1 MSEINKEQ
9 ENNSETILNYIK
21 LLNSLFITLQT
32 NPLQSLEEL
41 SNDYLLYSLLKEID
55 PNFENILSINKLIF
69 NSDDINIKSNNFMLI
84 LSAIENYSDKFKEK
98 FLSIEKIINKEL
110 NELIKLAEMIITLS
124 ILCNNKNIFIEKMN
138 EIEDNKINKL
148 YYSTIEKY
156 IDFKIGKNDDNNNNI
171 RVKPIQINEDYL
183 IDLIY
188 NEEDNNNNNN
198 QIPNINE
205 KNKINDLTNEII
217 ELKERIKNYE
227 QESKNDNN
235 NIIIKKEDYIIEKG
249 ENIIIHQAQEKGNNI
264 LIENLKNENE
274 DLHRTIDNLSIEKQ
288 ELCTIIDKLNI
299 TIKELESDY
308 QKLKEEYDIKE
319 ISSSEIIT
327 NNKSMIEKLNH
338 DLKLEIKLNKK
349 FNEEKEFLEK
359 ELNKYKEELNKHKIK
374 DINEDIIN
382 LKEEQIKKLKEKNK
396 ESEKE
401 KEMMKEKNIYY
412 KKSYEEQKIRVNEE
426 HKLISESLYKLAIH
440 FMTLKDDLQNRI
452 NSAKKNN
459 N

>member
-21 LLNSLFITLQT
+21 LLNSLFITLQA

-41 SNDYLLYSLLKEID
+41 LNDYLLYSLLKEID

-84 LSAIENYSDKFKEK
+84 LSAIDNYSDKFKKK
-98 FLSIEKIINKEL
+98 FFSIEKIINKEL
-110 NELIKLAEMIITLS
+110 NELIKLAEIIITLS
-124 ILCNNKNIFIEKMN
+124 ILCNNKNFFLEKMN
-138 EIEDNKINKL
+138 EIEDNRINKL
-148 YYSTIEKY
+148 YYSIIEKY
-156 IDFKIGKNDDNNNNI
+156 IDFKIGKNEYNNI
-171 RVKPIQINEDYL
+171 RVKPIQINGDDL
-183 IDLIY
+183 IDFIY

-217 ELKERIKNYE
+217 ELKERLKKYE
-227 QESKNDNN
+227 QESKNDN

-249 ENIIIHQAQEKGNNI
+249 ENIIILEAQEKENNI

-349 FNEEKEFLEK
+349 FNEEKELLEK

-401 KEMMKEKNIYY
+401 KEMIKEKNIYY

>member
-84 LSAIENYSDKFKEK
+84 LSAIDNYSDKFKKK
-98 FLSIEKIINKEL
+98 FFSIEKIINKEL
-110 NELIKLAEMIITLS
+110 NELIKLAEIIITLS

-138 EIEDNKINKL
+138 EIEDNRINKL
-148 YYSTIEKY
+148 YYSIIEKY
-156 IDFKIGKNDDNNNNI
+156 IDFKIGKNEYNNI
-171 RVKPIQINEDYL
+171 RVKPIQINEEDL
-183 IDLIY
+183 IDFIY
-188 NEEDNNNNNN
+188 NEEDINNNNN
-198 QIPNINE
+198 QIQNINE

-235 NIIIKKEDYIIEKG
+235 IIIKKEDYIIEKG
-249 ENIIIHQAQEKGNNI
+249 ENIIILEAQEKGNNI

-308 QKLKEEYDIKE
+308 QNLKEEYDIKE

>member
-84 LSAIENYSDKFKEK
+84 LSAIENYSDKFKKK

-110 NELIKLAEMIITLS
+110 NELIKLAEIIITLS

-156 IDFKIGKNDDNNNNI
+156 IDFKTGKNDDNNNI
-171 RVKPIQINEDYL
+171 RVKPIQINEDDL
-183 IDLIY
+183 IDFIY
-188 NEEDNNNNNN
+188 NEEDNNNNSN

-235 NIIIKKEDYIIEKG
+235 IIIKKEDYIIEKG
-249 ENIIIHQAQEKGNNI
+249 ENIIIHQAQEKENNI

>member
-41 SNDYLLYSLLKEID
+41 SNDFLIYSLLKEID
-55 PNFENILSINKLIF
+55 PYFENILSINKLIF

-84 LSAIENYSDKFKEK
+84 LSAIDNYSDKFKKK
-98 FLSIEKIINKEL
+98 FFSIEKIINKEL
-110 NELIKLAEMIITLS
+110 NELIKLAEIIITLS
-124 ILCNNKNIFIEKMN
+124 ILCNNKNIFIEKLN
-138 EIEDNKINKL
+138 EIEDNMINKL
-148 YYSTIEKY
+148 YYSIIEKY

-171 RVKPIQINEDYL
+171 RVKPIQINEDDL
-183 IDLIY
+183 IDFIY
-188 NEEDNNNNNN
+188 NEEDNNNNN
-198 QIPNINE
+198 QIQNINE

-235 NIIIKKEDYIIEKG
+235 IIIKKEDYIIEKG
-249 ENIIIHQAQEKGNNI
+249 ENIIILEAQEKENNI

-401 KEMMKEKNIYY
+401 KEMIKEKNIYY

>member
-1 MSEINKEQ
+1 M
-9 ENNSETILNYIK
+9 
-21 LLNSLFITLQT
+21 
-32 NPLQSLEEL
+32 
-41 SNDYLLYSLLKEID
+41 
-55 PNFENILSINKLIF
+55 
-69 NSDDINIKSNNFMLI
+69 
-84 LSAIENYSDKFKEK
+84 
-98 FLSIEKIINKEL
+98 
-110 NELIKLAEMIITLS
+110 
-124 ILCNNKNIFIEKMN
+124 
-138 EIEDNKINKL
+138 INKL
-148 YYSTIEKY
+148 YYSIIEKY
-156 IDFKIGKNDDNNNNI
+156 IDFKIGKNEYNNI
-171 RVKPIQINEDYL
+171 RVKPIQINEEDL
-183 IDLIY
+183 IDFIY

-205 KNKINDLTNEII
+205 KNQINDLTNEII
-217 ELKERIKNYE
+217 ELKERLKKYE
-227 QESKNDNN
+227 QESKNDN

-249 ENIIIHQAQEKGNNI
+249 ENIIILEAQEKGNNI

-349 FNEEKEFLEK
+349 FNEEKELLEK

-401 KEMMKEKNIYY
+401 KEMIKEKNIYY

>member
-32 NPLQSLEEL
+32 NPLKSLEEL
-41 SNDYLLYSLLKEID
+41 SNEFLLYSLLKEID

-84 LSAIENYSDKFKEK
+84 LSAIDNYSDKFKKK
-98 FLSIEKIINKEL
+98 FFSIEKIINKEL

-138 EIEDNKINKL
+138 KIEDNKINKL

-156 IDFKIGKNDDNNNNI
+156 IDFKTGKNDDNNNI
-171 RVKPIQINEDYL
+171 RVKPIQINENDL
-183 IDLIY
+183 IDFIY
-188 NEEDNNNNNN
+188 NEEDNNNNSN
-198 QIPNINE
+198 QIQIINE
-205 KNKINDLTNEII
+205 KNQINDLTNEII
-217 ELKERIKNYE
+217 ELKERLKKYE
-227 QESKNDNN
+227 QESKNDN

-249 ENIIIHQAQEKGNNI
+249 ENIIILEAQEKENNI

-401 KEMMKEKNIYY
+401 KEMIKEKNIYY

>member
-21 LLNSLFITLQT
+21 LLNSLFITLQK

-55 PNFENILSINKLIF
+55 PNFENFLSINKLIF

-84 LSAIENYSDKFKEK
+84 LSAIDNYSDKFKKK
-98 FLSIEKIINKEL
+98 FFSIEKIINKEL
-110 NELIKLAEMIITLS
+110 NELIKLAEIIITLS

-156 IDFKIGKNDDNNNNI
+156 IDFKIGKNDDNNNI
-171 RVKPIQINEDYL
+171 RVKPIQINGDDL
-183 IDLIY
+183 IDFIY

-205 KNKINDLTNEII
+205 KNQINDLTNEII
-217 ELKERIKNYE
+217 ELKERLKKYE
-227 QESKNDNN
+227 QESKNDN

-249 ENIIIHQAQEKGNNI
+249 ENIIILEAQEKENNI

-401 KEMMKEKNIYY
+401 KEMIKEKNIYY

>member
-84 LSAIENYSDKFKEK
+84 LSAIDNYSDKFKKK
-98 FLSIEKIINKEL
+98 FFSIEKIINKEL
-110 NELIKLAEMIITLS
+110 NELIKLAEIIITLS

-138 EIEDNKINKL
+138 EIEDNRINKL
-148 YYSTIEKY
+148 YYSIIEKY
-156 IDFKIGKNDDNNNNI
+156 IDFKIGKNEYNNI
-171 RVKPIQINEDYL
+171 RVKPIQINEDDL
-183 IDLIY
+183 IDFIY

-217 ELKERIKNYE
+217 ELKERLKKYE
-227 QESKNDNN
+227 QESKNDN

-249 ENIIIHQAQEKGNNI
+249 ENIIILEAQEKENNI

-401 KEMMKEKNIYY
+401 KEMIKEKNIYY

>member
-21 LLNSLFITLQT
+21 LLNSLFITLQK

-84 LSAIENYSDKFKEK
+84 LSAIDNYSDKFKKK
-98 FLSIEKIINKEL
+98 FFSIEKIINKEL

-138 EIEDNKINKL
+138 KIEDNKINKL

-156 IDFKIGKNDDNNNNI
+156 IDFKIGKNDDNNNI
-171 RVKPIQINEDYL
+171 RVKPIQINGDDL
-183 IDLIY
+183 IDFIY

-198 QIPNINE
+198 QIQNINE

-217 ELKERIKNYE
+217 ELKERLKKYE
-227 QESKNDNN
+227 QESKNDN

-249 ENIIIHQAQEKGNNI
+249 ENIIILEAQEKENNI

-401 KEMMKEKNIYY
+401 KEMIKEKNIYY

>member
-1 MSEINKEQ
+1 MKII
-9 ENNSETILNYIK
+9 TIL
-21 LLNSLFITLQT
+21 
-32 NPLQSLEEL
+32 
-41 SNDYLLYSLLKEID
+41 
-55 PNFENILSINKLIF
+55 
-69 NSDDINIKSNNFMLI
+69 
-84 LSAIENYSDKFKEK
+84 
-98 FLSIEKIINKEL
+98 
-110 NELIKLAEMIITLS
+110 
-124 ILCNNKNIFIEKMN
+124 
-138 EIEDNKINKL
+138 
-148 YYSTIEKY
+148 
-156 IDFKIGKNDDNNNNI
+156 
-171 RVKPIQINEDYL
+171 
-183 IDLIY
+183 
-188 NEEDNNNNNN
+188 
-198 QIPNINE
+198 
-205 KNKINDLTNEII
+205 I
-217 ELKERIKNYE
+217 ELKERLKKYE
-227 QESKNDNN
+227 QESKNDN

-249 ENIIIHQAQEKGNNI
+249 ENIIILEAQEKGNNI

-349 FNEEKEFLEK
+349 FNEEKELLEK

-401 KEMMKEKNIYY
+401 KEMIKEKNIYY

>member
-41 SNDYLLYSLLKEID
+41 SNDFLIYSLLKEID
-55 PNFENILSINKLIF
+55 PYFENILSINKLIF

-84 LSAIENYSDKFKEK
+84 LSAIDNYSDKFKKK
-98 FLSIEKIINKEL
+98 FFSIEKIINKEL
-110 NELIKLAEMIITLS
+110 NELIKLAEIIITLS

-156 IDFKIGKNDDNNNNI
+156 IDFKIGKNDDNNNI
-171 RVKPIQINEDYL
+171 RVKPIQINGDDL
-183 IDLIY
+183 IDFIY

-205 KNKINDLTNEII
+205 KNQINDLTNEII
-217 ELKERIKNYE
+217 ELKERLKKYE
-227 QESKNDNN
+227 QESKNDN

-249 ENIIIHQAQEKGNNI
+249 ENIIILEAQEKENNI

-401 KEMMKEKNIYY
+401 KEKIKEKNIYY

>member
-84 LSAIENYSDKFKEK
+84 LSAIDNYSDKFKKK
-98 FLSIEKIINKEL
+98 FFSIEKIINKEL

-124 ILCNNKNIFIEKMN
+124 ILCNNKNIFIEK
-138 EIEDNKINKL
+138 
-148 YYSTIEKY
+148 STIEKY
-156 IDFKIGKNDDNNNNI
+156 IDFKIGKNDDNNNI
-171 RVKPIQINEDYL
+171 RVKPIQINGDDL
-183 IDLIY
+183 IDFIY

-205 KNKINDLTNEII
+205 KNQINDLTNEII
-217 ELKERIKNYE
+217 ELKERLKKYE
-227 QESKNDNN
+227 QESKNDN

-249 ENIIIHQAQEKGNNI
+249 ENIIILEAQEKGNNI

-401 KEMMKEKNIYY
+401 KEMIKEKNIYY

-426 HKLISESLYKLAIH
+426 HRLISESLYKLAIH

>member
-84 LSAIENYSDKFKEK
+84 LSAIDNYSDKFKKK
-98 FLSIEKIINKEL
+98 FFSIEKIINKEL
-110 NELIKLAEMIITLS
+110 NELIKLAEIIITLS
-124 ILCNNKNIFIEKMN
+124 ILCNNKNIFIEKLN
-138 EIEDNKINKL
+138 EIEDNMINKL
-148 YYSTIEKY
+148 YYSIIEKY

-171 RVKPIQINEDYL
+171 RVKPIQINEDDL
-183 IDLIY
+183 IDFIY
-188 NEEDNNNNNN
+188 NEEDNNNNSN
-198 QIPNINE
+198 QIQIINE

-235 NIIIKKEDYIIEKG
+235 IIIKKEDYIIEKG
-249 ENIIIHQAQEKGNNI
+249 ENIIILEAQEKENNI

-401 KEMMKEKNIYY
+401 KEMIKEKNIYY

>member
-69 NSDDINIKSNNFMLI
+69 NSNDINIKSNNFMLI
-84 LSAIENYSDKFKEK
+84 LSAIDNYSDKFKEK
-98 FLSIEKIINKEL
+98 FFSIEKIINKDL
-110 NELIKLAEMIITLS
+110 NELIKFAEMIITLS
-124 ILCNNKNIFIEKMN
+124 ILCNNKNIFTEKIN

-148 YYSTIEKY
+148 YYSIIEKY
-156 IDFKIGKNDDNNNNI
+156 IDFKIGKNDDNNI
-171 RVKPIQINEDYL
+171 RVKPIQINEDDL
-183 IDLIY
+183 IDFIY
-188 NEEDNNNNNN
+188 NEDNNNNN
-198 QIPNINE
+198 QIQNINE

-249 ENIIIHQAQEKGNNI
+249 ENIIILQAQEKEKNI

-401 KEMMKEKNIYY
+401 KEMIKEKNIYY

>member
-84 LSAIENYSDKFKEK
+84 LSAIDNYSDKFKKK
-98 FLSIEKIINKEL
+98 FFSIEKIINKEL
-110 NELIKLAEMIITLS
+110 NELIKLAEIIITLS

-138 EIEDNKINKL
+138 EIEDNRINKL
-148 YYSTIEKY
+148 YYSIIEKY
-156 IDFKIGKNDDNNNNI
+156 IDFKIGKNEYNNI
-171 RVKPIQINEDYL
+171 RVKPIQINEDDL
-183 IDLIY
+183 IDFIY
-188 NEEDNNNNNN
+188 NEEDNNNISN
-198 QIPNINE
+198 QIQNINE

-235 NIIIKKEDYIIEKG
+235 IIIKKEDYIIEKG
-249 ENIIIHQAQEKGNNI
+249 ENIIILEAQEKEKNI

-401 KEMMKEKNIYY
+401 KEMIKEKNIYY

>member
-84 LSAIENYSDKFKEK
+84 LSAIDNYSDKFKKK
-98 FLSIEKIINKEL
+98 FFSIEKIINKEL
-110 NELIKLAEMIITLS
+110 NELIKLAEIIITLS

-138 EIEDNKINKL
+138 EIEDNRINKL
-148 YYSTIEKY
+148 YYSIIEKY

-171 RVKPIQINEDYL
+171 RVKPIQINEDDL

-235 NIIIKKEDYIIEKG
+235 IIIKKEDYIIEKG
-249 ENIIIHQAQEKGNNI
+249 ENIIILEAQEKENNI

-401 KEMMKEKNIYY
+401 KEMIKEKNIYY